1 MNSKLDSLLDLY
13 GADLNSW
20 PDQEAAQ
27 EARKAA
33 LSDPQFRGLLDAAKR
48 IDDSFTALSS
58 AIDRSP
64 ALDTRLVDMQ
74 NKLLAQIEPQAQR
87 RRAFSSRT
95 LMRFAA
101 SVVVACGLGI
111 GVGQIVPDQTLNQP
125 DAFDQLLLGSSGNGT
140 ESDRP

>member
-64 ALDTRLVDMQ
+64 ALDTRLADMQ

-111 GVGQIVPDQTLNQP
+111 GVGQIVP
-125 DAFDQLLLGSSGNGT
+125 
-140 ESDRP
+140 